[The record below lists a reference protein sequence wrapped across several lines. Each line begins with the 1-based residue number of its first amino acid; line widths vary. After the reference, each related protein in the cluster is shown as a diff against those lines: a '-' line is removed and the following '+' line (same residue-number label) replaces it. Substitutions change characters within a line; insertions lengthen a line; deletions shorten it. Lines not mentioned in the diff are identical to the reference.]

1 MGHVCCHNNT
11 RINQTR
17 LITIEEH
24 PHNMNDKQNI
34 NNEQQNEFEEPNV
47 KLSFYDI
54 ENNMNTTKQYKRIS
68 EKRITKRETINHVNK
83 NRIELKPTMKIS
95 NDIKKKKKTLKIPM
109 DNYLK
114 KKKIYKKKK

>member
-1 MGHVCCHNNT
+1 MGPICCNNNT

-54 ENNMNTTKQYKRIS
+54 ENNMNTTKQFKRIS
-68 EKRITKRETINHVNK
+68 EKRITKGETINHVNK

-95 NDIKKKKKTLKIPM
+95 NDIKKKKKIIC
-109 DNYLK
+109 NSNG
-114 KKKIYKKKK
+114 